1 MSLQL
6 YDTATRSIRPF
17 EPLLPGVVSLYN
29 CGATVQWHPHIGH
42 LRGAGVVYDVL
53 RRWLE
58 FSGYEVLHVRNV
70 TDIDDKI
77 LTKAAEAG
85 RPWWEWAA
93 THERSFDDAYYTL
106 GCLRPAIEPRATGHI
121 PQIVEMIAELIGTG
135 HAYAAG
141 GDVYFSV
148 RTQPDYGFLSGQRI
162 DEMVQGETEATG
174 KRDSADF
181 TLWKAA
187 KPGEP
192 FWASPWG
199 PGRPG
204 WHIECSAMARAYLGP
219 QFDIHGGG
227 LDLIFPH
234 HENEAAQSHGIG
246 DGFARYWVHSHWV
259 TMAGEKMSKSLGNI
273 LSVPVITEHTRPVAL
288 RYYLISVHYRSS
300 IEYSREALDN
310 ASKAFDRIEAFLF
323 RAADKGQSALSPSAA
338 PSAGASPEPVAAV
351 PIGDVPAAFREAMD
365 DDLGVPRA
373 LAVVHD
379 QVRSGNAA
387 LAGGDSDR
395 AMDIASA
402 VRAMLA
408 VLGLDPWSE
417 PWARTAAAT
426 GAQHDRLAE
435 ATDRLIQEL
444 LTERSQARAAKDFAR
459 ADAIRIRLA
468 QAGFAIEDTRDGPV
482 WSVAP
487 AAGG

>member
-1 MSLQL
+1 MSLRL
-6 YDTATRSIRPF
+6 YDTATRSVRPF
-17 EPLLPGVVSLYN
+17 EPLHAGVVSLYN

-77 LTKAAEAG
+77 LSKAAEAG

-93 THERSFDDAYYTL
+93 THEASFDDAYNAL
-106 GCLRPAIEPRATGHI
+106 GCLRPAVQPRATGHI
-121 PQIVEMIAELIGTG
+121 TQIVEMIGALIEGG
-135 HAYAAG
+135 HAYAAA
-141 GDVYFSV
+141 GDVYFAV

-192 FWASPWG
+192 SWPSPWG
-199 PGRPG
+199 AGRPG
-204 WHIECSAMARAYLGP
+204 WHIECSAMARAYLGAE
-219 QFDIHGGG
+219 FDIHGGG
-227 LDLIFPH
+227 LDLVFPH
-234 HENEAAQSHGIG
+234 HENEAAQSHAHG
-246 DGFARYWVHSHWV
+246 DRFARFWMHSHWV

-273 LSVPVITEHTRPVAL
+273 LSVPAITEHTRPIAL

-300 IEYSREALDN
+300 IEYSREALDD
-310 ASKAFDRIEAFLF
+310 AAKAFERIESFLL
-323 RAADKGQSALSPSAA
+323 R
-338 PSAGASPEPVAAV
+338 AV
-351 PIGDVPAAFREAMD
+351 PESPRAVRVPDPSDVPPLFREAMD

-379 QVRSGNAA
+379 QVRRGNAA
-387 LAGGDSDR
+387 LATGDSPG
-395 AMDIASA
+395 AAEIASS
-402 VRAMLA
+402 VRAMMA
-408 VLGLDPWSE
+408 VLGLDPFAA
-417 PWARTAAAT
+417 PWAGGGQDRRLVTATGVLIDALLAERAAAR
-426 GAQHDRLAE
+426 ADRN
-435 ATDRLIQEL
+435 
-444 LTERSQARAAKDFAR
+444 FAR
-459 ADAIRIRLA
+459 ADEIRDRLA
-468 QAGFAIEDTRDGPV
+468 HAGFSIEDTKAGPV

-487 AAGG
+487 